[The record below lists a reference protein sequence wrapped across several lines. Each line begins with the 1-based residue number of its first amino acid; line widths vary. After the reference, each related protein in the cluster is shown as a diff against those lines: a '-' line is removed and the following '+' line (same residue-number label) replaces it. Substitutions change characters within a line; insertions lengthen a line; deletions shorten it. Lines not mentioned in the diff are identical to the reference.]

1 MIRSRRKRNERHVAR
16 IEKKRNI
23 YRILMRNLKQR
34 CHLEDLGV
42 CGRIILKWI

>member
-1 MIRSRRKRNERHVAR
+1 VIRSRRMRNEIHVAH
-16 IEKKRNI
+16 IEKRNI
-23 YRILMRNLKQR
+23 YRILMRNLKER